1 VGGARIRT
9 IEVDGIGY
17 QWAVRRVDPGHVV
30 VRIWRIG
37 EVRHRALE
45 VRVEFDD
52 PWLNY
57 GPIITAPAEKV
68 GEIFAL
74 APVTSELTAR
84 LVRLG
89 LAAGWQSESR
99 GAPSRFTLDRA
110 QHELAPGS
118 AEQ

>member
-1 VGGARIRT
+1 LILVTWWFGSGGS
-9 IEVDGIGY
+9 
-17 QWAVRRVDPGHVV
+17 
-30 VRIWRIG
+30 G
-37 EVRHRALE
+37 EVRHRPLE

-57 GPIITAPAEKV
+57 GPIITAPSDKV

-74 APVTSELTAR
+74 TPVTSELTAR

-89 LAAGWQSESR
+89 LAAGWQPESR
-99 GAPSRFTLDRA
+99 GAPSRFTLDRT
-110 QHELAPGS
+110 QLELAQAS